1 MTAPLFMEE
10 IMKEQD
16 KIEEKIEN
24 IEQFEQA
31 EKIEKF
37 EGQNKTETENLTD
50 QEESAGG
57 SEKSCGCGCSG
68 SHGHD
73 HSHGQEHTHG
83 HDHSHTHS
91 HAHGHGHC
99 CCGEGGEEEL
109 SLRQIVSGGILFA
122 AGLAV
127 EHLGIFG
134 RLLGAVQFGTVELH
148 RLVFLALYFAA
159 YLLCGKEVIKSAVH
173 NILKGKVFDEKFL
186 MSLASIG
193 AIFVGEIA
201 EAVAVMIFYNIGE
214 FFQDYAVDK
223 SRDSI
228 SSLVKIRPD
237 KTFVVREGKVVEEKP
252 ENLQPGEIIELKPG
266 ERLALDGEVEEGSSF
281 MDTSALTG
289 ESVPRRV
296 EKGSAV
302 LAGFVNKQGVLRIRV
317 TKPYG
322 ESAVTRILELTQ
334 EAAEVKA
341 KSEKFITRFARYYTP
356 VVCILAAAVA
366 VVPPLFSGSWQT
378 WIYRALMFLVVSCPC
393 ALVISVPLSF
403 FSGIG
408 AASRKGILVKGSNYI
423 EALSRVSV
431 AVFDKTGT
439 LTKGTF
445 TVTDVF
451 PAEGTGKEELVALAA
466 HAEYY
471 SSHPIS
477 KSLCT
482 EHQNINSKNG
492 LDNSC
497 CELCHRQNVEEVSG
511 HGIKITLDQ
520 KEVIVGNEKLLE
532 KEHIAIDPNVE
543 VRLTKLQTPGTVVHV
558 AQAGQYKGCIVI
570 SDQIKEGSKQ
580 TVAGLKK
587 CGVQKT
593 AMLTG
598 DNPKTARV
606 VAGQLGIDTLYAG
619 LLPEDKVERVKELM
633 DEKNGRTKKGTL
645 LYAGDGIND
654 SPVLACA
661 DVGVAMGAMGSDA
674 AIEAADVV
682 IMDDKPERLL
692 DAVKISRKTMKVVWQ
707 NVVLSLGIKAA
718 IMVFGALGLTGM
730 WLAVFG
736 DVGVTFFAVLNSMRI
751 LRK

>member
-1 MTAPLFMEE
+1 
-10 IMKEQD
+10 MKKQEN
-16 KIEEKIEN
+16 IEEKI
-24 IEQFEQA
+24 Q
-31 EKIEKF
+31 K
-37 EGQNKTETENLTD
+37 QNKGETENPAEPQNTVGD
-50 QEESAGG
+50 I
-57 SEKSCGCGCSG
+57 EKSCGGGCSC
-68 SHGHD
+68 SR
-73 HSHGQEHTHG
+73 EHE
-83 HDHSHTHS
+83 
-91 HAHGHGHC
+91 HGHGHTHDHHHSHKHEHSHSHSRC
-99 CCGEGGEEEL
+99 CCCEEEEEVEI
-109 SLRQIVSGGILFA
+109 SLRQIVAGVILFG

-127 EHLGIFG
+127 EHLEIFG
-134 RLLGAVQFGTVELH
+134 RILGAVQIGSMELQ
-148 RLVFLALYFAA
+148 RLVFLVLYFFA
-159 YLLCGKEVIKSAVH
+159 YMLCGKEVIKSAVQ
-173 NILKGKVFDEKFL
+173 NIFRGKIFDEKFL
-186 MSLASIG
+186 MSIASIG

-201 EAVAVMIFYNIGE
+201 EAVAVMIFYNVGE

-228 SSLVKIRPD
+228 SALVKIRPD
-237 KTFVVREGKVVEEKP
+237 KTFVVREGKVLEEKP
-252 ENLQPGEIIELKPG
+252 ENVQPGEIIELKPG
-266 ERLALDGEVEEGSSF
+266 ERLALDGEVEEGTSF

-296 EKGSAV
+296 EKASSV

-317 TKPYG
+317 TKAYG
-322 ESAVTRILELTQ
+322 DSAVTRILQLTQ

-356 VVCILAAAVA
+356 AVCILAAAVA
-366 VVPPLFSGSWQT
+366 VVPPLLTGGSWQT

-408 AASRKGILVKGSNYI
+408 AVSRKGILVKGSNYI

-445 TVTDVF
+445 TVTEVF
-451 PAEGTGKEELVALAA
+451 PAEGTDKEELIALAA

-471 SSHPIS
+471 SAHPIS
-477 KSLCT
+477 KSLSA
-482 EHQNINSKNG
+482 EHRSINAKNG
-492 LDNSC
+492 LDCSC
-497 CELCHRQNVEEVSG
+497 CQLCQRQNAEEISG

-520 KEVIVGNEKLLE
+520 KEVLAGNEKLLE
-532 KEHIAIDPNVE
+532 KEHITIDKKIKA
-543 VRLTKLQTPGTVVHV
+543 RLEQLKTPGTVVHV

-580 TVAGLKK
+580 TIAGLKK
-587 CGVQKT
+587 YGVRKT

-598 DNPKTARV
+598 DNPKTARI
-606 VAGQLGIDTLYAG
+606 VAEELGIDILYGG
-619 LLPEDKVERVKELM
+619 LLPEDKVKRVKELM
-633 DEKNGRTKKGTL
+633 EEKNHQKGTLQGTL

-692 DAVKISRKTMKVVWQ
+692 DAVKVSRKTMTVVWQ

-718 IMVFGALGLTGM
+718 IMVSGALGLTGM